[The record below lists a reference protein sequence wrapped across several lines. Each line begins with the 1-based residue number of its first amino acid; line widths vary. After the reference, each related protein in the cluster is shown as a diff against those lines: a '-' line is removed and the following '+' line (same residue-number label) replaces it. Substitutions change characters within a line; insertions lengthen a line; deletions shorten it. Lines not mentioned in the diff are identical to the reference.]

1 MAGAGRDLFKWN
13 RQTKPSPNYN
23 KNSSVQSWIKNVQRA
38 SDNAAREMFGNDFH
52 RVLDQ
57 VHVDED
63 ALMEEPQTSTP
74 VGKHHNRMADPEISL
89 SEAGSD
95 QGDNIVDITG
105 STICRLGYSIVDGEV
120 VVDQE
125 QEAEESEESYSSQS
139 DDDLD
144 ESIKTAL
151 ELLNTDLDM
160 SDDES
165 EIDDISEMCIEEDEL
180 EIESPTT
187 TSMLSVSEI
196 ATPDQPKAIQPETPK
211 DTPSM
216 LPVPEI
222 ATPAQQ
228 PETPKDIPSMVPVP
242 EIATSQQPETIQP
255 ETPKDIP
262 SMVPVPEIATPQQPE
277 TIQPETPKD
286 IPSMAPVPE
295 IATSQQPETIQ
306 PDEPEQPGIHLK
318 PECFL
323 REKQINFF
331 REELRMVQSTKVLCS
346 LDLLADEFRKRC
358 GQPGC
363 TEKPTVKHVI
373 NGVGATF
380 ISVCSMGHQGRFT
393 TTEFDGNGMSVNN
406 LQVAAALLLSG
417 NNFAKI
423 EKFSKFLGLSFISA
437 STFYRVQR
445 LYAIP
450 TINEW
455 WEWMRE
461 TIINTLQ
468 EQDVVLAGDGQCDS
482 QGFSAKNLCYFLME
496 IVTGYILEVE
506 IMDKRH
512 VNMKSA
518 TMERK
523 ALDNA
528 LSRVKKVLSVT
539 EVCTDASSSIKKMIG
554 IHMFYFK
561 RWDVWHKAK
570 SIRKCLLK
578 VHNTR
583 ENGKVGKWTDHIIRH
598 FWHCCSVCGEG
609 TSTDEEALE
618 RLKNQWISLLHHV
631 CNTHEWPTGKCHHGD
646 LPDEH
651 ELPWF
656 DRRDKD
662 FQALQKVI
670 LEPSLLDSFKS
681 YVRFRHTGA
690 LECANSLSLA
700 YAPKRCAFSY
710 EAYKARKQPSA
721 IDWNFHQGREKA
733 VNNEGEQMVSRKYNR
748 RTKEWNLRIIK
759 VGKTY
764 DYIPML
770 MAMILRKRF
779 TDIDGITRHVSL
791 AEDDPARIQPTLAM
805 AKPVSSRE
813 LFQAHQSRF
822 RPPSTENE

>member
-1 MAGAGRDLFKWN
+1 MASGAN
-13 RQTKPSPNYN
+13 EN
-23 KNSSVQSWIKNVQRA
+23 K
-38 SDNAAREMFGNDFH
+38 
-52 RVLDQ
+52 
-57 VHVDED
+57 
-63 ALMEEPQTSTP
+63 
-74 VGKHHNRMADPEISL
+74 
-89 SEAGSD
+89 
-95 QGDNIVDITG
+95 
-105 STICRLGYSIVDGEV
+105 
-120 VVDQE
+120 
-125 QEAEESEESYSSQS
+125 
-139 DDDLD
+139 
-144 ESIKTAL
+144 
-151 ELLNTDLDM
+151 
-160 SDDES
+160 
-165 EIDDISEMCIEEDEL
+165 
-180 EIESPTT
+180 
-187 TSMLSVSEI
+187 
-196 ATPDQPKAIQPETPK
+196 
-211 DTPSM
+211 
-216 LPVPEI
+216 
-222 ATPAQQ
+222 
-228 PETPKDIPSMVPVP
+228 
-242 EIATSQQPETIQP
+242 
-255 ETPKDIP
+255 
-262 SMVPVPEIATPQQPE
+262 
-277 TIQPETPKD
+277 
-286 IPSMAPVPE
+286 
-295 IATSQQPETIQ
+295 
-306 PDEPEQPGIHLK
+306 
-318 PECFL
+318 
-323 REKQINFF
+323 
-331 REELRMVQSTKVLCS
+331 
-346 LDLLADEFRKRC
+346 
-358 GQPGC
+358 
-363 TEKPTVKHVI
+363 
-373 NGVGATF
+373 
-380 ISVCSMGHQGRFT
+380 
-393 TTEFDGNGMSVNN
+393 
-406 LQVAAALLLSG
+406 VAAALLLSG

-561 RWDVWHKAK
+561 
-570 SIRKCLLK
+570 
-578 VHNTR
+578 
-583 ENGKVGKWTDHIIRH
+583 
-598 FWHCCSVCGEG
+598 SVCGEG

>member
-1 MAGAGRDLFKWN
+1 MAGVK
-13 RQTKPSPNYN
+13 K
-23 KNSSVQSWIKNVQRA
+23 SVCLRERLGFCQPFVVLRA
-38 SDNAAREMFGNDFH
+38 SAPGEVYKNNNWRTKTKGSSH
-52 RVLDQ
+52 
-57 VHVDED
+57 
-63 ALMEEPQTSTP
+63 TS
-74 VGKHHNRMADPEISL
+74 
-89 SEAGSD
+89 
-95 QGDNIVDITG
+95 IVDITG

-187 TSMLSVSEI
+187 PSMLSVSEI
-196 ATPDQPKAIQPETPK
+196 ETPDQPKAIQPETPK

-228 PETPKDIPSMVPVP
+228 PETPKD
-242 EIATSQQPETIQP
+242 T
-255 ETPKDIP
+255 P

-380 ISVCSMGHQGRFT
+380 ISVCSMGHQGRFS

-450 TINEW
+450 TINECFF
-455 WEWMRE
+455 
-461 TIINTLQ
+461 
-468 EQDVVLAGDGQCDS
+468 LAEE
-482 QGFSAKNLCYFLME
+482 FK
-496 IVTGYILEVE
+496 
-506 IMDKRH
+506 
-512 VNMKSA
+512 
-518 TMERK
+518 
-523 ALDNA
+523 
-528 LSRVKKVLSVT
+528 
-539 EVCTDASSSIKKMIG
+539 G
-554 IHMFYFK
+554 IFHSL
-561 RWDVWHKAK
+561 DVWHKAK

-578 VHNTR
+578 VSNTR
-583 ENGKVGKWTDHIIRH
+583 ENGKVGKWTDHIIRY

-710 EAYKARKQPSA
+710 EAYKARKQLSA

-733 VNNEGEQMVSRKYNR
+733 VNDKGEQMVSRKYNR

-770 MAMILRKRF
+770 MAMIIRKRF

>member
-1 MAGAGRDLFKWN
+1 MGAATHTLSIAERCLSTWQELRKA
-13 RQTKPSPNYN
+13 
-23 KNSSVQSWIKNVQRA
+23 SVYA
-38 SDNAAREMFGNDFH
+38 SDSAFASHLLSLELRRRERFTKTTTGGPKQKAAAIR
-52 RVLDQ
+52 
-57 VHVDED
+57 
-63 ALMEEPQTSTP
+63 EPQTSTP
-74 VGKHHNRMADPEISL
+74 VGKHHNRMADPEISP

-95 QGDNIVDITG
+95 QGDN
-105 STICRLGYSIVDGEV
+105 
-120 VVDQE
+120 
-125 QEAEESEESYSSQS
+125 
-139 DDDLD
+139 

-187 TSMLSVSEI
+187 PSMLSVSEI
-196 ATPDQPKAIQPETPK
+196 ETPDQPKAIQPETPK
-211 DTPSM
+211 DTHQCYLYQRLQHQHSN
-216 LPVPEI
+216 LRHQR
-222 ATPAQQ
+222 TPHQW
-228 PETPKDIPSMVPVP
+228 
-242 EIATSQQPETIQP
+242 
-255 ETPKDIP
+255 
-262 SMVPVPEIATPQQPE
+262 
-277 TIQPETPKD
+277 
-286 IPSMAPVPE
+286 
-295 IATSQQPETIQ
+295 
-306 PDEPEQPGIHLK
+306 
-318 PECFL
+318 
-323 REKQINFF
+323 EKQINFF

-380 ISVCSMGHQGRFT
+380 ISVCSMGHQGRFS

-482 QGFSAKNLCYFLME
+482 PGFSAKNLCYFLME
-496 IVTGYILEVE
+496 IVTGYIIEVE

-539 EVCTDASSSIKKMIG
+539 EVCTDASSSIKKMIAEEFKG
-554 IHMFYFK
+554 IFHSL
-561 RWDVWHKAK
+561 DVWHKAK

-578 VHNTR
+578 VSNTR

-681 YVRFRHTGA
+681 YVRFRLGTCKQHGGISQDRRDKDFQA
-690 LECANSLSLA
+690 LQKVILEPSLLDSFKS
-700 YAPKRCAFSY
+700 YVRFRY
-710 EAYKARKQPSA
+710 EAYKARKQLSA

-733 VNNEGEQMVSRKYNR
+733 VNDKGEQMVSRKYNR

-770 MAMILRKRF
+770 MAMIIRKRF